1 MPGWSRPTG
10 NGNARAAEQMHNF
23 WVKSVQSEIAAS
35 GCRREISLSKMR
47 CS

>member
-23 WVKSVQSEIAAS
+23 WVKSVQSETAES
-35 GCRREISLSKMR
+35 GCHQTKSTSEM
-47 CS
+47 